1 MNRDVTPLPPHRQH
15 ILPPIRGSPGLTT
28 VAPGGGAPAN
38 VRATVGDGDGVVH
51 DAGGQPPLAGAVAE
65 AARGWAYGDDPAYPA
80 PAYCRL
86 VDAARPRSGCGAAL
100 EAARSVSER
109 ECGGA
114 EEGSGR
120 WRLRFAWDVLGALV
134 EDFQGA
140 YVRGP
145 AYALAYLAQ
154 HLVQGYDGSRC
165 L

>member
-1 MNRDVTPLPPHRQH
+1 MNRDVTPVPPHRQH

-28 VAPGGGAPAN
+28 VAPGGGAPEN
-38 VRATVGDGDGVVH
+38 VRATAGDGDGVVH

-65 AARGWAYGDDPAYPA
+65 AARGCAYGDDPAY

-86 VDAARPRSGCGAAL
+86 VDAARPRSGCGAAPG
-100 EAARSVSER
+100 AARSVRER

-120 WRLRFAWDVLGALV
+120 WRLWFVWFALGALV
-134 EDFQGA
+134 EDGQGA

-145 AYALAYLAQ
+145 AYALAYLDQ
-154 HLVQGYDGSRC
+154 HLVQGFDGSKC